1 MCFFLFKPILGFW
14 MLLYCFSF
22 RGKIQCW
29 TQHQLKLKVDA
40 SWVQFQVTY
49 QSSKNDQANT
59 PSRKVYSAK
68 KEHTDSSYPGRE
80 DDFGARAAARSDQT
94 PRSPHRPASYV
105 LSRSPALECSPKA
118 RRGSGTGHEI
128 RAAAGRSGG
137 GKAGD
142 DAGGSV
148 GHLLPQPPR
157 GRPHQPPL
165 PWRCRVRR
173 AVVGLER

>member
-1 MCFFLFKPILGFW
+1 MKKLYYSKKKNNPNVFLLKTHFGFF
-14 MLLYCFSF
+14 MLLYCFLFVEKSSA
-22 RGKIQCW
+22 
-29 TQHQLKLKVDA
+29 HQLKLKVDA

-49 QSSKNDQANT
+49 RSSKNDQANT

-68 KEHTDSSYPGRE
+68 KEHTESSHPGRE
-80 DDFGARAAARSDQT
+80 DDFGARAAARSNQT
-94 PRSPHRPASYV
+94 PRPPHRPASYR
-105 LSRSPALECSPKA
+105 LSRPPALEWYLTA
-118 RRGSGTGHEI
+118 RRGTGHEI

-137 GKAGD
+137 GKEGD

-165 PWRCRVRR
+165 P
-173 AVVGLER
+173 